1 MIEPQPYSTA
11 TAQRRRSTRPVSTL
25 AALLL
30 ASGAG
35 LAHADDADTQT
46 QIALGAGIER
56 MPEWIGAPDHRNQAI
71 PYVDIEIPGVGEL
84 STADGLNLDLIDGD
98 KLHGG
103 LYGNY
108 LWGRTR
114 DGLGPRLGGIVN
126 SLGPRVQAGGYLEY
140 HPSKQF
146 SYGANLSH
154 DTEGAGAYLNIYA
167 DYQLPNLGYIEHEFE
182 LQWQSMN
189 GAAMN
194 RFFGLNAAQATA
206 LGVPTWRPGAGSQQI
221 GLEYDAF
228 IPTSQH
234 TGFALSLGYTRLLG
248 QAANSPLVSRFGK
261 RNQFSQTLAFVY
273 HF

>member
-1 MIEPQPYSTA
+1 MIAPLPHSISPEP
-11 TAQRRRSTRPVSTL
+11 RRRPRRPLRTL
-25 AALLL
+25 AGLLL
-30 ASGAG
+30 VGGAG
-35 LAHADDADTQT
+35 LAHADDTDTQR

-71 PYVDIEIPGVGEL
+71 PYVDIEIPHLGEL
-84 STADGLNLDLIDGD
+84 STADGLNLDLIDGE

-140 HPSKQF
+140 HPSKQL

-182 LQWQSMN
+182 LQWQGMN

-194 RFFGLNAAQATA
+194 RFFGINPTQAAA

-234 TGFALSLGYTRLLG
+234 TGFALALGYTRLLG
-248 QAANSPLVSRFGK
+248 NAADSPLVSRFGK

>member
-1 MIEPQPYSTA
+1 VIESQPYSA
-11 TAQRRRSTRPVSTL
+11 TDARRYLTRL
-25 AALLL
+25 APPLATLLL
-30 ASGAG
+30 AAVTG
-35 LAHADDADTQT
+35 LAHADDADTHT

-56 MPEWIGAPDHRNQAI
+56 MPEWIGANSHRNQAV

-103 LYGNY
+103 FYGNY

-140 HPSKQF
+140 HPNKQF

-154 DTEGAGAYLNIYA
+154 DTAGAGAYLNLYA

-182 LQWQSMN
+182 LQWQGMN

-194 RFFGLNAAQATA
+194 RFFGLNAAQAAA
-206 LGVPTWRPGAGSQQI
+206 LGTPTWRPGAGSQQI
-221 GLEYDAF
+221 SLEYDAF

-234 TGFALSLGYTRLLG
+234 TGFALALGYTRLLG
-248 QAANSPLVSRFGK
+248 QAADSPLVSRFGQ